1 VKPRKLN
8 HLKQPTPQ
16 ELTDGLLDFIH
27 RKFYD
32 GDDDSF
38 FKDRT
43 RLLAWVVLWPATW
56 LNQRAVTIHG
66 DAYRSI
72 FMKVMLQADSHRS
85 ERITYR
91 PAWLRM
97 VIQSHFKIHGEEY
110 YEEAK
115 STRAIVEQTLL
126 LVGKRP
132 TSAPDPVAQ
141 LALANQVLATRK
153 RTKKVVLKPAP
164 AALNLELKLG

>member
-1 VKPRKLN
+1 MKPKRQR
-8 HLKQPTPQ
+8 LKQPTPQ
-16 ELTDGLLDFIH
+16 ELTDSLLDLLR
-27 RKFYD
+27 RKFYA
-32 GDDDSF
+32 GDDQSF

-56 LNQRAVTIHG
+56 LNERGVTIHG

-72 FMKVMLQADSHRS
+72 FLKVMLQANSHRS

-115 STRAIVEQTLL
+115 SARAIIEQNMLL
-126 LVGKRP
+126 LAQRP
-132 TSAPDPVAQ
+132 ATTPDPVAQ

-153 RTKKVVLKPAP
+153 RSKKVVLKPAP
-164 AALNLELKLG
+164 AALNLELNLG